1 MIIAEFG
8 FFVAKLLEKKNG
20 TVLYIG
26 RLAGNAAIVTY
37 VRLNDIQITKD
48 DDSGLH
54 LKKGILTYEFC
65 YSKYVPGVSKVK
77 YAVKLLGR
85 IPLIGFRGEIG
96 EKYKAEL
103 SNAIRS
109 HS

>member
-8 FFVAKLLEKKNG
+8 FYVAKIIKKKTG
-20 TVLYIG
+20 AVLYIG

-37 VRLNDIQITKD
+37 VRLNGVQITKD
-48 DDSGLH
+48 DSSALF
-54 LKKGILTYEFC
+54 LKKGIFTYEFR
-65 YSKYVPGVSKVK
+65 YKKYVPGVSKVK
-77 YAVKLLGR
+77 YAVKLFGC